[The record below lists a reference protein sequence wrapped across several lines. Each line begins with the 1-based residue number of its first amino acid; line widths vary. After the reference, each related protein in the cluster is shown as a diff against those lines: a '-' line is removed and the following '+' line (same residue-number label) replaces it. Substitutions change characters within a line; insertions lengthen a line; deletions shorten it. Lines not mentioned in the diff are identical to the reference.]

1 MKLLLKQKTP
11 SSLKKMGFKIGF
23 LTICQPHIGYLST
36 ADREALNGGLNRK
49 QKSIKI

>member
-11 SSLKKMGFKIGF
+11 SSLKKMGVKIDF
-23 LTICQPHIGYLST
+23 LTICQPHIGCLPT
-36 ADREALNGGLNRK
+36 AGREVNGGLNRM